1 MLARENT
8 RLLQLYSEL
17 DSRCRVLGYMVKLFA
32 KVRHDYILT
41 FKMYSEV
48 LDFIP

>member
-32 KVRHDYILT
+32 KVRLGMIKHDYILNAH
-41 FKMYSEV
+41 
-48 LDFIP
+48 I